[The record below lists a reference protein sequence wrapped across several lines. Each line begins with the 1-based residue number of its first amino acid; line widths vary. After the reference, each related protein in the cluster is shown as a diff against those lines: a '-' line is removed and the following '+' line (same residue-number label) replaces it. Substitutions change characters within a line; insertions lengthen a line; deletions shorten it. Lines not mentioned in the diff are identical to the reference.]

1 MRIFARGWSDGFD
14 GPGRRLV
21 YYLKGCNL
29 RCTWCG
35 NPESIAAMPEML
47 FYPER
52 SAFAAESCPHGAVR
66 DEILDRRVCARC
78 TDHAC
83 TDRWSDPA
91 FERVGEEISLE
102 ALLAQVEERRPLF
115 GPSGGGVTFSG
126 GEPTLQM
133 DALLA
138 AADAL
143 RERGISV
150 AVETNASSPRF
161 RKLEGRVD
169 TLICDLKAVDSDL
182 HVRMTGVDNQRILA
196 NLASGLAMT
205 VRVPLIREL
214 NFEPAERERIG
225 RFLAGVRPERVGLL
239 LLHRLGRPK
248 YEALGMAWTA
258 EDLTPPDRDEVEA
271 FRLVLERAGLVAE
284 ILN

>member
-35 NPESIAAMPEML
+35 NPESIAAVPEML
-47 FYPER
+47 FYPEK

-66 DEILDRRVCARC
+66 DGLLDRRVCAHC
-78 TDHAC
+78 EDHAC
-83 TDRWSDPA
+83 TDRWRDPA
-91 FERVGEEISLE
+91 FERVGEEVTLAE
-102 ALLAQVEERRPLF
+102 LLAQVEERRPLF
-115 GPSGGGVTFSG
+115 GGGGVTFSG

-133 DALLA
+133 DALLE

-143 RERGISV
+143 RARGVNV

-161 RKLEGRVD
+161 RELDGRVD
-169 TLICDLKAVDSDL
+169 TLICDLKAVTSDL
-182 HVRMTGVDNQRILA
+182 HVRMTGVDNRSILA
-196 NLASGLAMT
+196 NLASGLVMT
-205 VRVPLIREL
+205 VRVPLVREL
-214 NFEPAERERIG
+214 NFEPSERERIG
-225 RFLAGVRPERVGLL
+225 RFLAEVRPERVGLL

-248 YEALGMAWTA
+248 YEALGMAWGA
-258 EDLTPPDRDEVEA
+258 EDLTPPDRDDVEA
-271 FRLVLERAGLVAE
+271 FRMTLERDGLVAE

>member
-35 NPESIAAMPEML
+35 NPESIAAVPEML

-66 DEILDRRVCARC
+66 DGTLDRRVCARC
-78 TDHAC
+78 TDQAC
-83 TDRWSDPA
+83 TDRWRDPA
-91 FERVGEEISLE
+91 FERVGEELGLD

-115 GPSGGGVTFSG
+115 GPAGGGVTFSG

-133 DALLA
+133 DELLT

-143 RERGISV
+143 RARGVSV

-161 RKLEGRVD
+161 RELDGRVD

-182 HVRMTGVDNQRILA
+182 HARMTGVDNHRILA

-214 NFEPAERERIG
+214 NFERAERARIG
-225 RFLAGVRPERVGLL
+225 RFLAEVRPERVGLL

-248 YEALGMAWTA
+248 YEALGSAWTA
-258 EDLTPPDRDEVEA
+258 EDLTPPDREEVEA
-271 FRLVLERAGLVAE
+271 FRQALERDGLVAE